1 MKFNKALVVAALLAT
16 VSATRL
22 DRRHL
27 IDFGDSEPAEQAAA
41 IASLAER
48 EISMSQVTGEYDPV
62 LSEIVEKKN
71 GVLSQI
77 MEMTR
82 DRDLSEEE

>member
-48 EISMSQVTGEYDPV
+48 EISMS
-62 LSEIVEKKN
+62 
-71 GVLSQI
+71 
-77 MEMTR
+77 
-82 DRDLSEEE
+82 

>member
-1 MKFNKALVVAALLAT
+1 
-16 VSATRL
+16 
-22 DRRHL
+22 
-27 IDFGDSEPAEQAAA
+27 
-41 IASLAER
+41 
-48 EISMSQVTGEYDPV
+48 VTGEYDPV